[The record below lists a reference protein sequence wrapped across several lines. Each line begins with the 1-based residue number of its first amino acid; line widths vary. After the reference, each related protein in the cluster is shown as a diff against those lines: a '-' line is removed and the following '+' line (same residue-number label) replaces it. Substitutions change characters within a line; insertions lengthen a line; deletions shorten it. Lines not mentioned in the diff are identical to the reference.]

1 MEREGGQLLQVSAPA
16 DRLADTCQLMLDGNC
31 AASTSRRRTR
41 SPTTSSAI
49 NSMASSSQTSTAR
62 RPSSHAR
69 ARRRPSTLSAA
80 CELVSPQNPY
90 ALAQIGLCQ
99 RLDDPAN
106 RNCALSQSG
115 AVNYASAAGGLVE
128 CGGYGTFS
136 YFPPELYMLACT
148 YM

>member
-1 MEREGGQLLQVSAPA
+1 MA
-16 DRLADTCQLMLDGNC
+16 CQC
-31 AASTSRRRTR
+31 
-41 SPTTSSAI
+41 
-49 NSMASSSQTSTAR
+49 
-62 RPSSHAR
+62 
-69 ARRRPSTLSAA
+69 
-80 CELVSPQNPY
+80 
-90 ALAQIGLCQ
+90 
-99 RLDDPAN
+99 LDDPAN